1 MLKLSWIPDCQSTQH
16 AKKLVSNSPGLGV
29 VAVGQVKFSG
39 GIQIID
45 KL

>member
-16 AKKLVSNSPGLGV
+16 AKKLVSKAQVWGV
-29 VAVGQVKFSG
+29 VADGRVKFLG